1 MDGPSTSLLFAILA
15 FLILLSGFFSSAE
28 TGMLSLNRY
37 RLKHLVK
44 KKNRGAIRAS
54 KLLRRPDRLIGV
66 ILIGNNFVNIMATTV
81 ATALTTRIIGEWA
94 IVWLLPAVLT
104 FVILIFAEVTPK
116 SVAAAYPEKVAFPAS
131 IILRPLLLLLMP
143 AVWLVNG
150 ISNGL
155 ARLFG
160 LDTSKSSLGDHLH
173 PEELRTVLDEAGDLI
188 PDQHQ
193 GMLLNVLD
201 LENASVEDI
210 LIPRNEIVGIDL
222 EDGIEKIIDDI
233 QNAEYTLI
241 PVFEGDINKIVGVL
255 HQRNIAKFL
264 RSEGSTAVTHE
275 AIRSLTNKPYFIP
288 ESTPL
293 SIQLLNFQKEKK
305 RMAVVVDE
313 YGDVMGLATL
323 VDLLEQIVGD
333 LATDAAED
341 EREEIISLEDDWFLI
356 DASASLRDI
365 NRNLGW
371 NLPTDGPKTL
381 NGIIVEY
388 LESIPDAAVSFEINK
403 YRIEIKEIGET
414 RIEKALVLELNS

>member
-1 MDGPSTSLLFAILA
+1 MDGPSTTLLFAILA

-131 IILRPLLLLLMP
+131 IILRPLLILLMP
-143 AVWLVNG
+143 AVWVVNG
-150 ISNGL
+150 ISNGI

-222 EDGIEKIIDDI
+222 EDDIDKIIDDI

-288 ESTPL
+288 ASTPL

-341 EREEIISLEDDWFLI
+341 EREEIISLEDNWYLI

-371 NLPTDGPKTL
+371 HLPTDGPKTL

-388 LESIPDAAVSFEINK
+388 LERIPDAAVSFEIDQ
-403 YRIEIKEIGET
+403 YRIEIKEIGEM
-414 RIEKALVLELNS
+414 RIEKALVLEVNS

>member
-1 MDGPSTSLLFAILA
+1 MDGLSTSLLFGILA
-15 FLILLSGFFSSAE
+15 FLIVLSGFFSSSE

-44 KKNRGAIRAS
+44 NKNRGAIRAS

-66 ILIGNNFVNIMATTV
+66 ILIGNNFVNIMATIV
-81 ATALTTRIIGEWA
+81 ASALTVRLVGEWA
-94 IVWLLPAVLT
+94 TVVLLPVVLT
-104 FVILIFAEVTPK
+104 VGILIFAEVTPK
-116 SVAAAYPEKVAFPAS
+116 SVAAAYPEKIAFPAS
-131 IILRPLLLLLMP
+131 VILAPLLWLLLP

-150 ISNGL
+150 ISNSI

-160 LDTSKSSLGDHLH
+160 LDISRSSLGDHLH
-173 PEELRTVLDEAGDLI
+173 PEELRTVVDEAGDLI

-201 LENASVEDI
+201 LENATVEDI

-222 EDGIEKIIDDI
+222 EDDIDKIIDDI
-233 QNAEYTLI
+233 QNAEYTLL
-241 PVFEGDINKIVGVL
+241 PVYVGDINKIVGVL
-255 HQRNIAKFL
+255 HQRNIAKLL
-264 RSEGSTAVTHE
+264 RREGSASITHE
-275 AIRSLTNKPYFIP
+275 AIKGLTSKPYFIP

-305 RMAVVVDE
+305 RMATVVDE

-333 LATDAAED
+333 FATDAAEA
-341 EREEIISLEDDWFLI
+341 EREEIVPLNDDWYLI

-371 NLPTDGPKTL
+371 ELPTDGPKTL
-381 NGIIVEY
+381 NGIIVEF
-388 LESIPDAAVSFEINK
+388 LENIPDASVSFEIEN
-403 YRIEIKEIGET
+403 YRFEIKEIGET
-414 RIEKALVLELNS
+414 RIEKALVLEK

>member
-1 MDGPSTSLLFAILA
+1 MDGPSTTLLFAILA

-143 AVWLVNG
+143 AVWVVNG
-150 ISNGL
+150 ISNGI

-222 EDGIEKIIDDI
+222 EDDIDKIIDDI

-275 AIRSLTNKPYFIP
+275 AIRSLTTKPYFIP

-341 EREEIISLEDDWFLI
+341 EREEIVSLQDNWFLI

-381 NGIIVEY
+381 NGIIVEF
-388 LESIPDAAVSFEINK
+388 LESIPDAAVSFEIDK
-403 YRIEIKEIGET
+403 YRIEIKEIGDT
-414 RIEKALVLELNS
+414 RIEKALVLEKNS